1 MSENRG
7 WQQFLDV
14 VRNAETRH
22 ITMRRTR
29 SRTCACFFLL
39 ARFPFRLGDRGRYP
53 ANTSM
58 RMKSSLTWMSCFVA
72 LLCIGCNDSAQ
83 LIDISTKTLPFT
95 KSVNMK
101 KGDAF
106 RLRMPDGL
114 ELAFWCESQDFPVAE
129 QTTSSGLDLGW
140 GEKPFRFSPVVYERD
155 SDEKKASTHILFE
168 GCLLYTSPSPR
179 DLSTSRM
186 PSSA

>member
-1 MSENRG
+1 
-7 WQQFLDV
+7 
-14 VRNAETRH
+14 
-22 ITMRRTR
+22 
-29 SRTCACFFLL
+29 
-39 ARFPFRLGDRGRYP
+39 
-53 ANTSM
+53 M

-168 GCLLYTSPSPR
+168 GVATNSQTSESSFTIGDCR
-179 DLSTSRM
+179 VVLSEDIK
-186 PSSA
+186 SSNGLPVKITVEPVKKSVN